1 MIYNMKTATIRLK
14 NSEDVSL
21 ACAIFNTYI
30 WDIDAVSGRYCVDA
44 KSVLGLFL
52 LLDQNIDIYLH
63 SDIYDMHKELREEL
77 EDWLIKN

>member
-1 MIYNMKTATIRLK
+1 MMYNMKTATIRLK
-14 NSEDVSL
+14 TSEDVSL
-21 ACAIFNTYI
+21 VCAIFNTYT

-52 LLDQNIDIYLH
+52 LLDKNIDIYLH
-63 SDIYDMHKELREEL
+63 TDIYDMHKTLREEL